1 MREGRREGGRVGP
14 NQPVCVQEILAGIIS
29 GRLLENV
36 QLVATLYMYN
46 IGDYTHNEDRFS
58 AGSRMTL
65 ALKTTRAFG
74 QNIGESCLPLSWS
87 IENPLVPLYS

>member
-1 MREGRREGGRVGP
+1 MREGGREGGREGRLKP
-14 NQPVCVQEILAGIIS
+14 TCVCVQEILAGIIS

-65 ALKTTRAFG
+65 ALRRLEHLVKTLGKVVF
-74 QNIGESCLPLSWS
+74 L
-87 IENPLVPLYS
+87 